1 MKTHTPLTSLFLLLS
16 VGCSDSIEQT
26 AMEVVVSHIAG
37 AESADRQQQYKSDES
52 LTATQWPDDVV
63 TVDSLQDSEDSFV
76 EPPTAI
82 VDSRADV
89 LARRQIE
96 EVASGSSE
104 FAVVSALLLEYD
116 LATISDADRQKLA
129 ELIHQ
134 AKLYDEQQRAALAMQ
149 DAFFA
154 VSNSLQVIPPGP
166 LVVTHLLSRTSA
178 DVERSNRL
186 LNMQNEVE
194 LIVSRR
200 LQQISEEVDSRR
212 RSTAGS
218 ECRSKRLLAGE

>member
-1 MKTHTPLTSLFLLLS
+1 MKTHIPLTSLFLLLS
-16 VGCSDSIEQT
+16 AGCSNPVEQT
-26 AMEVVVSHIAG
+26 AMDVVASHITG
-37 AESADRQQQYKSDES
+37 AELADKQQQHMTDES
-52 LTATQWPDDVV
+52 PADAQWPEAVS
-63 TVDSLQDSEDSFV
+63 TADSLPDSE
-76 EPPTAI
+76 
-82 VDSRADV
+82 DSRADV

-129 ELIHQ
+129 DLIHQ
-134 AKLYDEQQRAALAMQ
+134 AKLHDEHQRAALAMQ

-178 DVERSNRL
+178 DGERSNRL
-186 LNMQNEVE
+186 LNIQNEVE
-194 LIVSRR
+194 LIASRR